1 MMDTVNGLA
10 SWLRAGQA
18 RTIICKFGLESSS
31 PHPIRIQTL
40 ACVFP
45 SNAHIF
51 TRCPLGFFLEW
62 QFSPGEALVQAN
74 QTADFVSD
82 IEPLVLLHRG
92 LTASQVR
99 LKSNQLSCLICVL
112 IGLPC
117 RPRACNVVGG

>member
-1 MMDTVNGLA
+1 MGSPLGCVLAKLERLCVNLV
-10 SWLRAGQA
+10 SNPQV
-18 RTIICKFGLESSS
+18 
-31 PHPIRIQTL
+31 PIQF
-40 ACVFP
+40 ADGHYVYP

-51 TRCPLGFFLEW
+51 TRCPSGFCLEW

-99 LKSNQLSCLICVL
+99 LKSNQLSCLMCVL

-117 RPRACNVVGG
+117 RPRASNVVGG